1 LRPKRLATVFLLLIS
16 FPAFARTDFQ
26 TPSDACRIVTAA
38 DLADPKAPSFESYA
52 VQTEAKVSNPKLDL
66 SSNPVGKTYRTTLRQ
81 ELRKGP
87 NFAGHYRLA
96 IWGCGS
102 SCVMFAVINLKT
114 GQVITAE
121 GLTSVSGD
129 QLEAEDFLPNAG
141 GESWGLRFK
150 TGSKLL
156 VLVGTLDEDESREGA
171 FYFVLQNEK
180 LLPIYSTVVKKH
192 CENTKP

>member
-1 LRPKRLATVFLLLIS
+1 
-16 FPAFARTDFQ
+16 
-26 TPSDACRIVTAA
+26 
-38 DLADPKAPSFESYA
+38 
-52 VQTEAKVSNPKLDL
+52 
-66 SSNPVGKTYRTTLRQ
+66 
-81 ELRKGP
+81 
-87 NFAGHYRLA
+87 
-96 IWGCGS
+96 
-102 SCVMFAVINLKT
+102 MFAVINLKT